1 MSKKYTLFSKDKT
14 KAYRELLQSCLNSI
28 LKAEST
34 AQLHAE
40 PYERT
45 VERKGSRNEFRE
57 QPYTT
62 FRIFDQ
68 TFKKTSKNTPFDTSS
83 EVKDCPL
90 CCFWEVL
97 KTVPTRLHWQMQNS
111 FFEPIEPCYKKSR
124 QTRFFRILRKMFCK
138 SLLNAVAAP
147 WRHGIKPGV
156 TVSLAQHHAK
166 RSSPP
171 RVAAPCSSKPQRSAT
186 RNTKP
191 PATPSYTQQRRA
203 NARVPTKL

>member
-1 MSKKYTLFSKDKT
+1 
-14 KAYRELLQSCLNSI
+14 
-28 LKAEST
+28 
-34 AQLHAE
+34 
-40 PYERT
+40 
-45 VERKGSRNEFRE
+45 
-57 QPYTT
+57 
-62 FRIFDQ
+62 
-68 TFKKTSKNTPFDTSS
+68 
-83 EVKDCPL
+83 
-90 CCFWEVL
+90 
-97 KTVPTRLHWQMQNS
+97 MQNS

-203 NARVPTKL
+203 NARVPAKPLKARSNYTKPLLRTTTQNIWYFLGKCL